1 MIWYGCNH
9 HKAYLTIVKQL
20 SQPIIGHHLVLWGMS
35 PTRRCYHMTPNRI
48 TSNVYLTLQSHD
60 AALHCI
66 TSNIALYRYSF
77 KAFTLH
83 SWHIY
88 IYINYIYTYAL
99 FTCKAQMPM
108 QQCWCG
114 ALATWSSLHKW
125 LRWQIVQVKIPP
137 RQWNHNTR
145 DSFIGISIKSFMEL
159 DPCVKHAHKYM
170 GT

>member
-88 IYINYIYTYAL
+88 IYKLYIYICPVYMQSPNAHAAML
-99 FTCKAQMPM
+99 MWSTCYMVLPSQMIEMTNCPGQNTSEAM
-108 QQCWCG
+108 KPQYQGFFHWNFDKIFHG
-114 ALATWSSLHKW
+114 A
-125 LRWQIVQVKIPP
+125 
-137 RQWNHNTR
+137 
-145 DSFIGISIKSFMEL
+145 
-159 DPCVKHAHKYM
+159 
-170 GT
+170 